1 MFSLLV
7 ISLALSTAAP
17 ASVQAPVGSA
27 DPLLVPSQPFVLIQP
42 DGPKQEFDNIEIRPE
57 SDVCYKI
64 RAFLF
69 TKGQNPR
76 FLRETTCPSTRAN
89 TRQTNGTKP
98 SLMPLDLK
106 AKPDRKPQE

>member
-1 MFSLLV
+1 MISLLV
-7 ISLALSTAAP
+7 VSLALSTAAP

-57 SDVCYKI
+57 SNVCYKI

-69 TKGQNPR
+69 TKGQYPR
-76 FLRETTCPSTRAN
+76 FLHETTCPPTRAKAK
-89 TRQTNGTKP
+89 QVEEAKP
-98 SLMPLDLK
+98 GLIPLDLK
-106 AKPDRKPQE
+106 AKPDRPPQE